1 MKQRKLLCEVLAV
14 FGRHDVSIFSDALN
28 DERWFL
34 VRNIAM
40 ILGMTKEP
48 AAVKHLE
55 KAFRQP
61 NLKVRREVV
70 KALENIGSDDT
81 KALFLVA
88 LNDEDSAIRLK
99 ALKALRRFKD
109 PALFLTLKKNASIEE
124 LKKKPFEEKKEILET
139 LAALGGGS
147 AFPVLADLFRKKGFI
162 EKDEI
167 TEIRASA
174 AYGLGLIN
182 TPEALSLIEKETG
195 SKKSMLREACIKA
208 LKEAQ
213 KSGNNRR

>member
-1 MKQRKLLCEVLAV
+1 
-14 FGRHDVSIFSDALN
+14 
-28 DERWFL
+28 
-34 VRNIAM
+34 
-40 ILGMTKEP
+40 
-48 AAVKHLE
+48 
-55 KAFRQP
+55 
-61 NLKVRREVV
+61 LKVRREVV
-70 KALENIGSDDT
+70 KALENIGSDDA

-88 LNDEDSAIRLK
+88 LNDEDFSIRLK

-109 PALFLTLKKNASIEE
+109 PALLPILRKNISVEE

-174 AYGLGLIN
+174 AYGLGVIN